1 MISPI
6 WNDEGEEKV
15 TGGEKIML
23 SIGSQQI
30 TGNRF
35 PQDIFCP
42 GPTRRT
48 IPGGA
53 FPALTVLLF
62 GRGRPGV
69 DVRKEQ
75 EACGSRQ
82 DYDKQPEIMITFH
95 LGNELSFR

>member
-35 PQDIFCP
+35 PQDIFRP
-42 GPTRRT
+42 GLAR
-48 IPGGA
+48 GA
-53 FPALTVLLF
+53 FPALAVLLF